1 VADGFLRNPFGDDPP
16 KAPDPLVDLTAQYYG
31 STPTTAI
38 TTLPAVIT
46 NVYIHPYTAEVKGLS
61 LKELFNGSQG
71 QMLTQ
76 QLITGTYDPSL
87 DQIFDEDEPDD
98 DD

>member
-1 VADGFLRNPFGDDPP
+1 VAEGFLRNPFADDPS

-31 STPTTAI
+31 STLTTAI
-38 TTLPAVIT
+38 TTLPAT
-46 NVYIHPYTAEVKGLS
+46 VYVHPYTVAAEVKGLS
-61 LKELFNGSQG
+61 LKDLFNGTQG
-71 QMLTQ
+71 QKLTQ

-87 DQIFDEDEPDD
+87 DQIFAEDEPDD